1 MSQIPQDIV
10 DDIINRLDPE
20 QIPAEYIVMAKITDL
35 NGNEKIISG
44 DDLVAFMKSPFDYA
58 AEARII
64 LNIQKIRKAIIAEV
78 NAVYDEVNLR
88 YSSEFPDE

>member
-35 NGNEKIISG
+35 NGNEKTISG
-44 DDLVAFMKSPFDYA
+44 DDLVEFMKSPFDYA